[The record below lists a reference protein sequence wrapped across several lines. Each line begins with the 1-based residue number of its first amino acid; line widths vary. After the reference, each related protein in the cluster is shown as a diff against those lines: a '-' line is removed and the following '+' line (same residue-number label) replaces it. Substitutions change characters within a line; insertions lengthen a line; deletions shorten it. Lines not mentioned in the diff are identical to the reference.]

1 MLCASVHIKLSAY
14 ESSHSSLMVSVS
26 ICSFADLWIG
36 ESRWL
41 FEGYTFHYHYYNIH
55 LCPGHQWQANRQHL
69 RQKAETQ

>member
-1 MLCASVHIKLSAY
+1 
-14 ESSHSSLMVSVS
+14 MVSVS